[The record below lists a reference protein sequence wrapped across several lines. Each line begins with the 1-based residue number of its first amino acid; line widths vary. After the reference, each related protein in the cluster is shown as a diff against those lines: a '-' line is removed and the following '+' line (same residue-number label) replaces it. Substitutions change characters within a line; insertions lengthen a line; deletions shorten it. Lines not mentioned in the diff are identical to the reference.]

1 MKKINFWI
9 VAVMA
14 LSCSMAFI
22 SCSDED
28 EQSSFAKEV
37 AGSYQYD
44 SELSISVMGSSYG
57 STQDCKAVITQVSE
71 TTVDITLNGFGNLT
85 GDGGNM
91 NLADFTISGVNV
103 EAGENG
109 GYSLSIGAF
118 ESMSG
123 ETPIT
128 GESLSGTVT
137 AEGKA
142 SISTAFK
149 PGAMPMAITATFSG
163 SKTESKE

>member
-1 MKKINFWI
+1 MKKINFWV

-28 EQSSFAKEV
+28 EKSSIPPQV

-44 SELSISVMGSSYG
+44 SELSISVMGNSYG
-57 STQDCKAVITQVSE
+57 STNDCKAVITQVSE

-85 GDGGNM
+85 GGAGNM

-103 EAGENG
+103 ETAENG

-128 GESLSGTVT
+128 GESLNGTVT
-137 AEGKA
+137 ADGKA
-142 SISTAFK
+142 NITTAFK
-149 PGAMPMAITATFSG
+149 PGAMPMAITVTFKG